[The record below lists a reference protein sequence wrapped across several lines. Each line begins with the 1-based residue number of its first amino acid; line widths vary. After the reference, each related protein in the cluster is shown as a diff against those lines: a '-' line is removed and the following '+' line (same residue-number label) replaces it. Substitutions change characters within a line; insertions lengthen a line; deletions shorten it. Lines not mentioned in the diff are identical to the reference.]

1 MGKDNWDPEFIKKTK
16 IENEKRKKHLAAKKK
31 RMYKKRIISIA
42 LLVMFLLC
50 IITVIKSCTSG
61 NGSLDSRDGFIEFT
75 NEKIKKEGYE
85 NVDKLNIDYNYDKY
99 SSKAV
104 LMSNVSGDIKDEC
117 KKYID
122 SKEKTF
128 KKLNKAHGNA
138 HIYIVGQTYEFKGM
152 KCIDIK
158 TLNFKKSEDVIKSIG
173 TSVKTLCF
181 NEKSNRLLSRFSLYK
196 QDYKVKLKKA
206 ITQSL
211 KSLSEV
217 QSKTADILKSVE
229 GLDIAV
235 SKNGDVNL
243 YLDKQKYIKEE
254 EGIIKISLPGDILRD
269 DIEARKIDP
278 SKPMIAL
285 TYDDGPGE
293 HTDRLLKLFERV
305 GGACTL
311 FQLGVNIENK
321 DPDHKILKKAVSTGM
336 ELASHSYNHPNL
348 LTLSKKKVIEQNHRT
363 DEAFKKAVGF
373 APRLYRPPYGAGN
386 GRTTKLFNKSAI
398 FWSIDTYDWRHKS
411 AKHLAKFI
419 TSQKKLVSAVVL
431 MHDIHKST
439 VEASMKAVPSLKK
452 KGYQL
457 VTVSELLKY
466 KYGIDPEKTRHYSY
480 SFFK

>member
-1 MGKDNWDPEFIKKTK
+1 
-16 IENEKRKKHLAAKKK
+16 
-31 RMYKKRIISIA
+31 
-42 LLVMFLLC
+42 
-50 IITVIKSCTSG
+50 
-61 NGSLDSRDGFIEFT
+61 
-75 NEKIKKEGYE
+75 
-85 NVDKLNIDYNYDKY
+85 
-99 SSKAV
+99 
-104 LMSNVSGDIKDEC
+104 
-117 KKYID
+117 
-122 SKEKTF
+122 
-128 KKLNKAHGNA
+128 
-138 HIYIVGQTYEFKGM
+138 
-152 KCIDIK
+152 
-158 TLNFKKSEDVIKSIG
+158 
-173 TSVKTLCF
+173 
-181 NEKSNRLLSRFSLYK
+181 
-196 QDYKVKLKKA
+196 
-206 ITQSL
+206 
-211 KSLSEV
+211 
-217 QSKTADILKSVE
+217 
-229 GLDIAV
+229 
-235 SKNGDVNL
+235 
-243 YLDKQKYIKEE
+243 
-254 EGIIKISLPGDILRD
+254 
-269 DIEARKIDP
+269 
-278 SKPMIAL
+278 MIAL

-305 GGACTL
+305 GRACTL